1 MNREMKCNGM
11 KVVWCAVL
19 AGGLG
24 FLSVQAEN
32 VNEQKSDV
40 RGSHCV
46 SEKCAK
52 PVSPEKENARKAA
65 RERFAADAAV
75 FDRATRREIERLY
88 HKVSSWSDE
97 SAEALK
103 TLMEKYPKAN
113 RTGCAVMYAAQR
125 EKDPAERE
133 RLLKSAIASFGD
145 CWYGDG
151 AQVAPYARWY
161 LAKLYERTGKP
172 DEAKRLFDE
181 IRTDYP
187 NAVTHRGG
195 PFAAWLP
202 K

>member
-1 MNREMKCNGM
+1 MKLNTLILLAMGLT
-11 KVVWCAVL
+11 L
-19 AGGLG
+19 AGC
-24 FLSVQAEN
+24 LSPTVPSADATSVRDVPKPQVEKRAES
-32 VNEQKSDV
+32 VM
-40 RGSHCV
+40 
-46 SEKCAK
+46 
-52 PVSPEKENARKAA
+52 PEVENARKAA
-65 RERFAADAAV
+65 RERFAADAAA

-88 HKVSSWSDE
+88 RKASSRSDGA
-97 SAEALK
+97 AEALK

-125 EKDPAERE
+125 ETDPAERE
-133 RLLKSAIASFGD
+133 RLLKLAIASFGD
-145 CWYGDG
+145 CYYGDG

-202 K
+202 TSR

>member
-1 MNREMKCNGM
+1 MKLNSLILLAMGL
-11 KVVWCAVL
+11 AL
-19 AGGLG
+19 AGC
-24 FLSVQAEN
+24 LSSTSPSTDAT
-32 VNEQKSDV
+32 SV
-40 RGSHCV
+40 RDAPKPQV
-46 SEKCAK
+46 EKRTES
-52 PVSPEKENARKAA
+52 VMPEVENARKAA

-88 HKVSSWSDE
+88 RKVSRSDGA
-97 SAEALK
+97 AEALK

-113 RTGCAVMYAAQR
+113 RTGCAVMYA
-125 EKDPAERE
+125 
-133 RLLKSAIASFGD
+133 
-145 CWYGDG
+145 

-202 K
+202 TSR

>member
-1 MNREMKCNGM
+1 MKCNGM

-52 PVSPEKENARKAA
+52 LVSPEKENARKAA

-88 HKVSSWSDE
+88 RKVSSRS
-97 SAEALK
+97 
-103 TLMEKYPKAN
+103 N
-113 RTGCAVMYAAQR
+113 
-125 EKDPAERE
+125 
-133 RLLKSAIASFGD
+133 
-145 CWYGDG
+145 
-151 AQVAPYARWY
+151 
-161 LAKLYERTGKP
+161 
-172 DEAKRLFDE
+172 EAKRLFDE

>member
-1 MNREMKCNGM
+1 MKYKSM

-24 FLSVQAEN
+24 FLPVRAEN
-32 VNEQKSDV
+32 VDVPKNDV
-40 RGSHCV
+40 RDSHCV

-52 PVSPEKENARKAA
+52 PVPPEMEIARKAA
-65 RERFAADAAV
+65 RERFAADAAS
-75 FDRATRREIERLY
+75 FDRTTRREIERLY
-88 HKVSSWSDE
+88 RKVSSRSDE

-125 EKDPAERE
+125 EKDTAERE
-133 RLLKSAIASFGD
+133 RLLKLAIASFGD

-187 NAVTHRGG
+187 NAVTHRGSS
-195 PFAAWLP
+195 FSAWLP

>member
-1 MNREMKCNGM
+1 MKLNSFILLAMGL
-11 KVVWCAVL
+11 AL
-19 AGGLG
+19 AGC
-24 FLSVQAEN
+24 LSSTSPSTDAT
-32 VNEQKSDV
+32 SV
-40 RGSHCV
+40 RDAPKPQV
-46 SEKCAK
+46 EKRTES
-52 PVSPEKENARKAA
+52 VMPEVENARKAA
-65 RERFAADAAV
+65 RTRFAADAAV

-88 HKVSSWSDE
+88 RKVSRSDGA
-97 SAEALK
+97 AEALK

-125 EKDPAERE
+125 ETDPAERE
-133 RLLKSAIASFGD
+133 RLLKLAIASFGD

-202 K
+202 TSR